1 MSELDAYRSLYVAES
16 RENLE
21 NIVKNLLV
29 LEEGS
34 DVSAIA
40 EIFRSAHSL
49 KGMSASMGFVEME
62 QLCHAMEDIF
72 QSVRNNEIQVDAA
85 VIDLLLAAA
94 DDIEVMVDDI
104 ESGGSGNAPDMESH
118 LERLRSWTSP
128 SGKTGP
134 GIESAPGEP
143 GAGIRSAGGSYY
155 AGEDEVAG
163 VSHYCLSI
171 GLDPS
176 CVNKNLRGMI
186 ILQNLDALGEILDLF
201 PARDVIEDGEYEGAI
216 RVTIRSDCDGDVLV
230 RAAQVSE
237 VSEVRLHSD
246 AGGAGLPTLE
256 PEAGETSIA
265 GPREE
270 LPVEPKDEAAL
281 RPDKGREVK
290 NIRVDISRLD
300 HMMNL
305 VEDLVINR
313 GRVIQIA
320 QQYQMKELD
329 ETLNMIGR
337 SVIDLQDL
345 MMNIRMIPLSH
356 IFNRFPR
363 TVRDLSQKKGKEVE
377 LVITGGETELDRSV
391 MDGLNDPLLHLV
403 RNAIDHGI
411 ELPREREKSGKQ
423 RKGLIRLSARRD
435 RDNVIIAIED
445 DGAGIDPERVLK
457 KALERGIISREQAG
471 ALSKEEIYDLIFLPG
486 FSTADQ
492 ITDVSG
498 RGVGMDV
505 VRTAISSL
513 KGSIKIHSNSG
524 SGTRFELMLPPTM
537 AIVDVMIVRLNSRR
551 CAIPVTN
558 IVEVASLDGADI
570 HTISNQEMVLLR
582 DEVMPLDRLDD
593 MFGTSPASEILV
605 VLQTQQ
611 KKRAIV
617 VDLIEGQ
624 QEVVIKPLASI
635 VGVCR
640 GIGGVTIPGDGQVVP
655 VLDVDSIVLG
665 N

>member
-1 MSELDAYRSLYVAES
+1 
-16 RENLE
+16 
-21 NIVKNLLV
+21 
-29 LEEGS
+29 
-34 DVSAIA
+34 
-40 EIFRSAHSL
+40 
-49 KGMSASMGFVEME
+49 
-62 QLCHAMEDIF
+62 
-72 QSVRNNEIQVDAA
+72 
-85 VIDLLLAAA
+85 
-94 DDIEVMVDDI
+94 
-104 ESGGSGNAPDMESH
+104 
-118 LERLRSWTSP
+118 
-128 SGKTGP
+128 
-134 GIESAPGEP
+134 
-143 GAGIRSAGGSYY
+143 
-155 AGEDEVAG
+155 
-163 VSHYCLSI
+163 
-171 GLDPS
+171 
-176 CVNKNLRGMI
+176 MI

-237 VSEVRLHSD
+237 VIEVRLLSD

-423 RKGLIRLSARRD
+423 RKGLIHLSARRD

-471 ALSKEEIYDLIFLPG
+471 ALSKEEIYELIFLPG

-593 MFGTSPASEILV
+593 MFGTSLASEILV